1 MLLTAYSAHTPY
13 PGGSMISEAAS
24 TPQAL
29 AYLAGQPQMTAE
41 FSALISNFTSVFR
54 AATAEIEAMVSVG

>member
-1 MLLTAYSAHTPY
+1 
-13 PGGSMISEAAS
+13 MISEAAS